1 MDAMKDRQLEE
12 LKRRLDF
19 DSRQADRRS
28 GRMEADIRDLRSSI
42 RAESHS
48 TQLLI
53 FQLRVTVML
62 VFLIGFATI
71 ASRL

>member
-1 MDAMKDRQLEE
+1 MDAMKDRQLDE
-12 LKRRLDF
+12 LKRRLDY

-28 GRMEADIRDLRSSI
+28 DRMETDLRDLRSAV

-53 FQLRVTVML
+53 LQLGVTVVL
-62 VFLIGFATI
+62 VFLIGFAMI

>member
-1 MDAMKDRQLEE
+1 MDAMKDHQLGA
-12 LKRRLDF
+12 LQHRLDF

-28 GRMEADIRDLRSSI
+28 DRTEADLRDLRAAV

-48 TQLLI
+48 TQMLILQLGIYIMLILL
-53 FQLRVTVML
+53 V
-62 VFLIGFATI
+62 GFSFI